1 MSANE
6 NKENSNMM
14 DFVNRMRNYKDPLLE
29 EFEKEFKE
37 AEN

>member
-6 NKENSNMM
+6 NKENSNM

-29 EFEKEFKE
+29 EFEKEF
-37 AEN
+37 